1 MDTEGA
7 RVAEEIEAP
16 PSSRPLA
23 DRTSGRPV
31 IEEETDVQLVGEVDL
46 EAKSMLDDGLDH
58 LSAVQAFVLGSL
70 AVLRD
75 LTSAVSDVETF
86 PGDVEA
92 REDLRLDIP
101 EMGNLLFESVVAASM
116 EEPGDGVTLGRG
128 GGRLQP
134 RACSTGARTMLKI
147 NGKTITGLGDAVEA
161 FNEATGIKKAVETIS
176 EKTGR
181 DCGCGK
187 RKEWLNR
194 AVPFGSERRISAVRK
209 SKAPQPPEPEDP
221 PSGSPD
227 LSR

>member
-7 RVAEEIEAP
+7 RVAEEIEDP

-101 EMGNLLFESVVAASM
+101 AMGNLLFESVVAASM

-161 FNEATGIKKAVETIS
+161 FTEATGIKNAVETIS

-181 DCGCGK
+181 DCGCKK
-187 RKEWLNR
+187 RKAWLNEK
-194 AVPFGSERRISAVRK
+194 VPFK
-209 SKAPQPPEPEDP
+209 TEP
-221 PSGSPD
+221 
-227 LSR
+227 